1 MMRRDA
7 VETKQREEDAKEKND
22 NSKAELFVLSLT
34 AAKSVQFIS
43 ALDQPAGPK
52 KASIVLITVHR
63 KAENCGLL
71 HAAA

>member
-7 VETKQREEDAKEKND
+7 VETKQRGRCEREND

-43 ALDQPAGPK
+43 APDQPAGPK
-52 KASIVLITVHR
+52 KASIVLITVHH